1 MTSSGVSFPAAS
13 SGFLVPA
20 AFDFGGAA
28 LDIAAALAALT
39 RSAAAVGLT
48 AVVEFAAR
56 VLVAEVV
63 LLSVVLGLGAEL
75 PRDLLAEAAAAGVCL
90 KAEVEALFANLDDV
104 RVFLV
109 SSPAVAAV
117 LAGAGLDEA
126 EASLD
131 VDVVVGLGRLLD
143 AELALDVCLDM
154 LAADAED
161 EALDRVEE
169 VGRFGGSLAASLVS
183 GFVLTASVRGTA
195 GFLVAE
201 LSGLLGIGLRSGG
214 LVAAD
219 LGVVLVVPD
228 ATEEPV
234 DPPDFVDL
242 ASSPGFVLLPAVAE
256 VGLVAV
262 VFVADVVDLAPAVG
276 LVVVVVDLAVAGALV
291 VAVGFVVVFDATTAG
306 SFLRGTDLETE
317 DLGIGFPEFAFDAV
331 VGLLVADFL
340 GVAFGSSFLTAS
352 SACSL
357 VTLGVSSPFLGEG
370 AGDLSLTGVAGVMAT
385 SGMESAAR
393 ALVTGATLS
402 SVMSTEVSG
411 SSMGENCA
419 NISPPF

>member
-1 MTSSGVSFPAAS
+1 LTSSGVSVPAAS

-90 KAEVEALFANLDDV
+90 KEEVEALFANLDDV

-143 AELALDVCLDM
+143 AELALEVCLDM

-256 VGLVAV
+256 VGLVVV

-340 GVAFGSSFLTAS
+340 GVAFGSPFFTAS

-357 VTLGVSSPFLGEG
+357 VTLGVSSSFLGEG

-393 ALVTGATLS
+393 ALVMGATLS

>member
-1 MTSSGVSFPAAS
+1 MTLVSTVSGEASLTSSGVSFPAAS

-75 PRDLLAEAAAAGVCL
+75 PRDLLAKAAAAGVCL

-143 AELALDVCLDM
+143 AELALEVCLAREPRH
-154 LAADAED
+154 LCC
-161 EALDRVEE
+161 LD
-169 VGRFGGSLAASLVS
+169 
-183 GFVLTASVRGTA
+183 
-195 GFLVAE
+195 
-201 LSGLLGIGLRSGG
+201 
-214 LVAAD
+214 
-219 LGVVLVVPD
+219 
-228 ATEEPV
+228 
-234 DPPDFVDL
+234 
-242 ASSPGFVLLPAVAE
+242 ASSM
-256 VGLVAV
+256 
-262 VFVADVVDLAPAVG
+262 
-276 LVVVVVDLAVAGALV
+276 
-291 VAVGFVVVFDATTAG
+291 
-306 SFLRGTDLETE
+306 RH
-317 DLGIGFPEFAFDAV
+317 
-331 VGLLVADFL
+331 
-340 GVAFGSSFLTAS
+340 AS
-352 SACSL
+352 HMMYH
-357 VTLGVSSPFLGEG
+357 V
-370 AGDLSLTGVAGVMAT
+370 
-385 SGMESAAR
+385 
-393 ALVTGATLS
+393 
-402 SVMSTEVSG
+402 
-411 SSMGENCA
+411 
-419 NISPPF
+419 

>member
-1 MTSSGVSFPAAS
+1 MT
-13 SGFLVPA
+13 
-20 AFDFGGAA
+20 A
-28 LDIAAALAALT
+28 LEKL
-39 RSAAAVGLT
+39 
-48 AVVEFAAR
+48 
-56 VLVAEVV
+56 
-63 LLSVVLGLGAEL
+63 
-75 PRDLLAEAAAAGVCL
+75 
-90 KAEVEALFANLDDV
+90 
-104 RVFLV
+104 
-109 SSPAVAAV
+109 
-117 LAGAGLDEA
+117 
-126 EASLD
+126 
-131 VDVVVGLGRLLD
+131 
-143 AELALDVCLDM
+143 LDM

-161 EALDRVEE
+161 EPLDRVEE

-234 DPPDFVDL
+234 DPPEFVDL

-306 SFLRGTDLETE
+306 SFFRGTDLETE

-331 VGLLVADFL
+331 SLLA
-340 GVAFGSSFLTAS
+340 
-352 SACSL
+352 
-357 VTLGVSSPFLGEG
+357 
-370 AGDLSLTGVAGVMAT
+370 
-385 SGMESAAR
+385 
-393 ALVTGATLS
+393 
-402 SVMSTEVSG
+402 
-411 SSMGENCA
+411 
-419 NISPPF
+419 